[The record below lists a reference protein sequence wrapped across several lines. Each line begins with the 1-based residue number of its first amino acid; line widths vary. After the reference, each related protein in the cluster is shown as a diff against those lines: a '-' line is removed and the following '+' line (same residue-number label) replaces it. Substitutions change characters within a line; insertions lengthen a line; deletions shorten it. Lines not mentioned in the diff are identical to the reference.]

1 MLGLQDEVLAI
12 FLQFSKSTLFLV
24 ASHLKQED
32 IHIGHSPE
40 DVGDLPGV
48 VEEDGNFFDGVLEN
62 VGAVFGRLNSQEFL
76 LIQDWWILVA

>member
-1 MLGLQDEVLAI
+1 MIFLSSPSQRQGIVSPGLEEEISVLRLQDEVLAI

-40 DVGDLPGV
+40 DVGDFPGV
-48 VEEDGNFFDGVLEN
+48 VD
-62 VGAVFGRLNSQEFL
+62 
-76 LIQDWWILVA
+76 